1 MVLELSERSKAL
13 PVDLR
18 RRWTYAA
25 AGGACTD
32 LSSEFQD
39 IRSKLQPIAQAQVA
53 SPRVEVRKSRN
64 DTAAMQELEF
74 SDNKAEK
81 GRLNPIVV

>member
-1 MVLELSERSKAL
+1 LGGSGRGGYPEHHGRIVGGKLVPSHAIRHPLFLLTIELPRTMMLELSERSKAL

-32 LSSEFQD
+32 LSSEF
-39 IRSKLQPIAQAQVA
+39 
-53 SPRVEVRKSRN
+53 
-64 DTAAMQELEF
+64 
-74 SDNKAEK
+74 
-81 GRLNPIVV
+81 